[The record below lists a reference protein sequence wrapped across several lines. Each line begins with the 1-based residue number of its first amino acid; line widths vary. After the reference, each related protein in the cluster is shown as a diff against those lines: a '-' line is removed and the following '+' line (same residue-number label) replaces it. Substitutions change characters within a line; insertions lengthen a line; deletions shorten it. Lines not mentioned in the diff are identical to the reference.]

1 MRLSWFSASLILL
14 STSTHAASPINSLQD
29 CRQIN
34 DKLERLVCYDNLADA
49 QQVNPQAQATI
60 VATPPAVVAS
70 KPENTF
76 GVIPKPIEKVDK
88 IELTISKVNK
98 NPYGALRLYFENGQ
112 VWKQTDTR
120 SFRLKSGDKVYI
132 ERAALGSFLLGIDGR
147 NTTIRVKRVE

>member
-1 MRLSWFSASLILL
+1 MRLSWIPASLILL
-14 STSTHAASPINSLQD
+14 SASAHAASATNTLHD
-29 CRQIN
+29 CRQIS

-49 QQVNPQAQATI
+49 QQVNPQAQATP
-60 VATPPAVVAS
+60 VVTAPAVVAS
-70 KPENTF
+70 KPEQTF
-76 GVIPKPIEKVDK
+76 GVTPKPIEKVDK
-88 IELTISKVNK
+88 IELTINKVKK
-98 NPYGALRLYFENGQ
+98 NPYGALRLYFDNGQ